1 MYGVNY
7 SDFNYFLQRY
17 FVSLKRNQKTGKFD
31 LVIKFNNDRIK
42 FSDDYY
48 GDVIRLAMNFINSRV
63 L

>member
-7 SDFNYFLQRY
+7 SDFSCFLQRY
-17 FVSLKRNQKTGKFD
+17 FISLKRNQKTGKFD

-48 GDVIRLAMNFINSRV
+48 CDVIILAMNFINSRV